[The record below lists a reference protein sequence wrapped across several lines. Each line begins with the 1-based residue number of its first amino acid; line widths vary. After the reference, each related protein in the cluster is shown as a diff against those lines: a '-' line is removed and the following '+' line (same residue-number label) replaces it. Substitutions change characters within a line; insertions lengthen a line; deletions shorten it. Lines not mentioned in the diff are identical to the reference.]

1 MIQNYDS
8 CLNFATDA
16 WMSPNNRAFI
26 ALSVHFENK
35 GIPMCLL
42 LDVVELPISHIGLN
56 LATAFVRV
64 LDEFGISD
72 KVFISLDI

>member
-1 MIQNYDS
+1 MDITKQ
-8 CLNFATDA
+8 
-16 WMSPNNRAFI
+16 PI

-42 LDVVELPISHIGLN
+42 LDVVELPISHTGLN

>member
-1 MIQNYDS
+1 MW
-8 CLNFATDA
+8 T
-16 WMSPNNRAFI
+16 SPNNQAFI

-35 GIPMCLL
+35 GIPICLL
-42 LDVVELPISHIGLN
+42 LDVVELSISHTGLN

-64 LDEFGISD
+64 FNEFGILD

>member
-1 MIQNYDS
+1 
-8 CLNFATDA
+8 
-16 WMSPNNRAFI
+16 
-26 ALSVHFENK
+26 
-35 GIPMCLL
+35 MCLL
-42 LDVVELPISHIGLN
+42 LDVVELPISHTGLN